1 MNRSSLP
8 PDRRALEF
16 LKYYVIVCLQG
27 LKFLI
32 DFIIRENYRSL
43 RSQIPSRYTHIL

>member
-1 MNRSSLP
+1 LPIALRELGNSMNRSSLP

-27 LKFLI
+27 LKFLMSGP
-32 DFIIRENYRSL
+32 EQN
-43 RSQIPSRYTHIL
+43 